1 MQRASLAV
9 ALNVAR
15 VEQHMSIRAAARL
28 AGVPAAT
35 VQGWLNGRYFPTP
48 ALHGEFSK
56 LATALGLQDRLTP
69 TLWTGPEDA
78 PAIDPRR
85 PPYLGLAPYGV
96 SDSELY
102 FGRDAET
109 VRLARA
115 VKAARKTASP
125 IVVVVGGSGSG
136 KSSLLGAGLAGHEC
150 LESGLLWGWSPRF
163 LVLGELLR
171 AVATTPA
178 HRELWILD
186 QIEDG
191 LDEVGIESLASLG
204 ALPSGVV
211 VVMAVRSDAFAR
223 LAEIPALAGGCPGSR
238 GS

>member
-1 MQRASLAV
+1 MEDHVGPPVTGGRGYATLLYMGIPSSDERASLAV

-85 PPYLGLAPYGV
+85 PPYLGLAPTACLTPNSTSAVTLKRYG
-96 SDSELY
+96 
-102 FGRDAET
+102 
-109 VRLARA
+109 
-115 VKAARKTASP
+115 
-125 IVVVVGGSGSG
+125 
-136 KSSLLGAGLAGHEC
+136 
-150 LESGLLWGWSPRF
+150 
-163 LVLGELLR
+163 
-171 AVATTPA
+171 
-178 HRELWILD
+178 
-186 QIEDG
+186 
-191 LDEVGIESLASLG
+191 
-204 ALPSGVV
+204 
-211 VVMAVRSDAFAR
+211 
-223 LAEIPALAGGCPGSR
+223 
-238 GS
+238 